1 MRLVLAAALLAL
13 PLAACDD
20 NKPGTSISINA
31 ADDDGNTA
39 AHVDGATGTVSL
51 KTPVF
56 SGSLKLPKMH
66 LTADDFDMNGVH
78 LYPGSTISG
87 LNVEAQDNK
96 AGDNDA
102 DKDSGI
108 VHVRFESPADPAT
121 VRDWFATKLNH
132 AGFSVAPSGNGLA
145 GTTDD
150 KKPFKLD
157 LKPADNGHATGEITI
172 NG

>member
-20 NKPGTSISINA
+20 GKPGTSISINA
-31 ADDDGNTA
+31 GDDDGNTT
-39 AHVDGATGTVSL
+39 AHVDGATGTASL

-56 SGSLKLPKMH
+56 SGSLKLPRMH
-66 LTADDFDMNGVH
+66 LTADNFDMNGVH

-87 LNVEAQDNK
+87 LNVEARDNK
-96 AGDNDA
+96 DTD
-102 DKDSGI
+102 DRDSGI

-121 VRDWFATKLNH
+121 VRDWFADKLNH
-132 AGFSVAPSGNGLA
+132 AGYSVTPSGNGLT
-145 GTTDD
+145 GTTDE
-150 KKPFKLD
+150 KKPFRLD
-157 LKPADNGHATGEITI
+157 LKPADNGHAAGEITI